1 MGVIRLRHK
10 RNERKSNESH
20 LRLQKQYQ
28 RNHNTKRRQG
38 NYNERGNLC
47 GTIEPHL
54 RRVAISGI
62 KKPQGN
68 RRIHNGNVGRIE
80 RQKRT
85 PRCLTINR
93 RGKPRHFMKG
103 GNNGNFG
110 NHNWLVATRRDIWVG
125 FGRRRQQSVR
135 ELLNER

>member
-10 RNERKSNESH
+10 RNERKSNEQH

-38 NYNERGNLC
+38 NYNERGGLR
-47 GTIEPHL
+47 GIIEPRL
-54 RRVAISGI
+54 GRVKISGI
-62 KKPQGN
+62 AKSQGD
-68 RRIHNGNVGRIE
+68 RRIYIGNVGRIE
-80 RQKRT
+80 RQNGT
-85 PRCLTINR
+85 SRCLTINR

-110 NHNWLVATRRDIWVG
+110 NHNWLVATRRNVWVG

-135 ELLNER
+135 